1 MNSIDWRRIHWVSV
15 ILNVLYVWML
25 GLAFAFLGR
34 ALRFDQTRDFVPIL
48 TLVVALATVWVSHRV
63 AIRAGEQPLLHG
75 LLVGLLVGLVGLAL
89 SFLTVNIG
97 VVEIVGFLM
106 QVLGGLLGGRMA
118 QRQLSERV
126 TFYGLSLIHI

>member
-1 MNSIDWRRIHWVSV
+1 MNSINWRRIQWVSV
-15 ILNVLYVWML
+15 VLNVFYVWML

-106 QVLGGLLGGRMA
+106 QVLGGWLGGRMA
-118 QRQLSERV
+118 QRQLTAV
-126 TFYGLSLIHI
+126 

>member
-1 MNSIDWRRIHWVSV
+1 MKSIDWRRIQWVSV
-15 ILNVLYVWML
+15 VLNVFYVWML

-75 LLVGLLVGLVGLAL
+75 LLVGLLVGVVGLIL
-89 SFLTVNIG
+89 NFLTVNLT
-97 VVEIVGFLM
+97 VVEFAGFLM

-118 QRQLSERV
+118 QRQMIGV
-126 TFYGLSLIHI
+126 

>member
-1 MNSIDWRRIHWVSV
+1 MNSIDWRRIQWVSV
-15 ILNVLYVWML
+15 VLNVFYVWML

-34 ALRFDQTRDFVPIL
+34 ALRFDQTRDFVPLL

-89 SFLTVNIG
+89 GFLTVNIG
-97 VVEIVGFLM
+97 VIEIVGFLM
-106 QVLGGLLGGRMA
+106 QVLGGLLGGRIA
-118 QRQLSERV
+118 QRQLSGV
-126 TFYGLSLIHI
+126 

>member
-1 MNSIDWRRIHWVSV
+1 MNSINWRRIQWVSV
-15 ILNVLYVWML
+15 VLNVLYVWML

-34 ALRFDQTRDFVPIL
+34 ALRFDQTRDFVPML

-75 LLVGLLVGLVGLAL
+75 LLVGLLVGLVGLVL
-89 SFLTVNIG
+89 SFLTVNIS

-118 QRQLSERV
+118 QRQLSEV
-126 TFYGLSLIHI
+126 

>member
-1 MNSIDWRRIHWVSV
+1 MRSINWRRIHWVSV
-15 ILNVLYVWML
+15 VLNVLYVWML

-34 ALRFDQTRDFVPIL
+34 ALRSDQARDFVPIL

-106 QVLGGLLGGRMA
+106 QVLGGFLGGRMA
-118 QRQLSERV
+118 QRQLSEV
-126 TFYGLSLIHI
+126 

>member
-1 MNSIDWRRIHWVSV
+1 MKSIDWRRIHWVSV
-15 ILNVLYVWML
+15 VLNVLYVWML

-75 LLVGLLVGLVGLAL
+75 LVVGLLVGLVGLAL
-89 SFLTVNIG
+89 SFLTVTIG

-106 QVLGGLLGGRMA
+106 QVLGGFLGGRMA
-118 QRQLSERV
+118 QRQLSEV
-126 TFYGLSLIHI
+126 

>member
-75 LLVGLLVGLVGLAL
+75 LLVGLLVGLVGLFL
-89 SFLTVNIG
+89 SFLTINIG

-106 QVLGGLLGGRMA
+106 QVLGGFLGGRMA
-118 QRQLSERV
+118 QRQLSEV
-126 TFYGLSLIHI
+126 

>member
-1 MNSIDWRRIHWVSV
+1 MKTIDWRRIHWVSV
-15 ILNVLYVWML
+15 ILNVFYVWML

-34 ALRFDQTRDFVPIL
+34 ALRFDQTRDFVPIV

-75 LLVGLLVGLVGLAL
+75 LLVGLLVALVGLVL
-89 SFLTVNIG
+89 NFLTVNLT
-97 VVEIVGFLM
+97 VVEFAGFLM

-118 QRQLSERV
+118 QRQVIEV
-126 TFYGLSLIHI
+126 

>member
-1 MNSIDWRRIHWVSV
+1 MRSIDWRRIQWVSV
-15 ILNVLYVWML
+15 ILNVFYVWML

-75 LLVGLLVGLVGLAL
+75 LVVGLLVGLVGLVL
-89 SFLTVNIG
+89 NFLTVNLTVI
-97 VVEIVGFLM
+97 EFVGFLM

-118 QRQLSERV
+118 QRQLTGV
-126 TFYGLSLIHI
+126 

>member
-1 MNSIDWRRIHWVSV
+1 MNSINWRRIQWVSV
-15 ILNVLYVWML
+15 VLNVLYVWML

-106 QVLGGLLGGRMA
+106 QVLGGFLGGRMA
-118 QRQLSERV
+118 QRQLSEV
-126 TFYGLSLIHI
+126 

>member
-1 MNSIDWRRIHWVSV
+1 MKSIDWRQIQWVSMV
-15 ILNVLYVWML
+15 LNVLYVWML

-34 ALRFDQTRDFVPIL
+34 ALRFDQTRDFVPLL

-75 LLVGLLVGLVGLAL
+75 LLVGLLVGVVGLVL
-89 SFLTVNIG
+89 NFLTVNLT
-97 VVEIVGFLM
+97 VVEFAGFLM

-118 QRQLSERV
+118 QRQMIGV
-126 TFYGLSLIHI
+126 

>member
-63 AIRAGEQPLLHG
+63 AIQAGEQPLLHG

-89 SFLTVNIG
+89 SFLTDNIG

-106 QVLGGLLGGRMA
+106 QVLGGFLGGRMA
-118 QRQLSERV
+118 QRQLSEV
-126 TFYGLSLIHI
+126 

>member
-1 MNSIDWRRIHWVSV
+1 MKSIDWRRIHWVSV
-15 ILNVLYVWML
+15 ILNVFYVWML

-34 ALRFDQTRDFVPIL
+34 ALHFDQTRDFVPIV

-75 LLVGLLVGLVGLAL
+75 LLVGLLVALVGLVL
-89 SFLTVNIG
+89 NFLTVNLT
-97 VVEIVGFLM
+97 VVEFAGFLM

-118 QRQLSERV
+118 QRQLTAV
-126 TFYGLSLIHI
+126 

>member
-1 MNSIDWRRIHWVSV
+1 MKSIDWRQIQWVSV
-15 ILNVLYVWML
+15 VLNVLYVWML

-34 ALRFDQTRDFVPIL
+34 ALRFDQSRDFVPLL

-75 LLVGLLVGLVGLAL
+75 LLVGILVGLFGLVL
-89 SFLTVNIG
+89 SFLTVNIS
-97 VVEIVGFLM
+97 VVEIAGFLM

-118 QRQLSERV
+118 QRQMIEV
-126 TFYGLSLIHI
+126 

>member
-106 QVLGGLLGGRMA
+106 QVLGGFLGGRMA
-118 QRQLSERV
+118 QRQLSEV
-126 TFYGLSLIHI
+126 

>member
-89 SFLTVNIG
+89 SFLTINIG

-118 QRQLSERV
+118 QRQLSEV
-126 TFYGLSLIHI
+126 

>member
-118 QRQLSERV
+118 PRQLS
-126 TFYGLSLIHI
+126 GG

>member
-1 MNSIDWRRIHWVSV
+1 MKSINWRRIHWVSV
-15 ILNVLYVWML
+15 VLNVFYVWML

-89 SFLTVNIG
+89 SFLTINIG

-106 QVLGGLLGGRMA
+106 QVLGGFLGGRMA
-118 QRQLSERV
+118 QRQLSEV
-126 TFYGLSLIHI
+126 

>member
-1 MNSIDWRRIHWVSV
+1 MNSINWRRIQWVSV
-15 ILNVLYVWML
+15 VLNVFYVWML

-118 QRQLSERV
+118 QRQLSEV
-126 TFYGLSLIHI
+126 

>member
-1 MNSIDWRRIHWVSV
+1 MKSIDWRRIHWVSV
-15 ILNVLYVWML
+15 VLNVLYVWML

-106 QVLGGLLGGRMA
+106 QVLGGFLGGRMA
-118 QRQLSERV
+118 QRQLSEV
-126 TFYGLSLIHI
+126 